1 MHQATKDEIGLLSE
15 FLFRS
20 NSAHNDF
27 SSQGVDSV
35 TVLMYFF
42 WPESLANE
50 KWPFFAGALKE
61 TWRNC
66 GLLKTV
72 VVANVRH
79 ACLEA
84 FARYYPNVEIQV
96 EPSLVPGD
104 INSMSIDCNS
114 KLHTRFSTRF
124 VLIVQDDGFP
134 VRPGLDEFVTKG
146 YDFIGSPYCRPK
158 LIPDLLTRLLNYCPS
173 NGGFS
178 LRTRHMCQL
187 AAELWNREYAGR
199 EFVVMEMS
207 EDLFY
212 TQTLPKRSLLYRLR
226 RRQAPSIISER
237 FSYEGAFPLEAKSL
251 PFGFHTATGFATLAR
266 RFGLMNENQRNSRA
280 QIQ

>member
-1 MHQATKDEIGLLSE
+1 MHKTNPEEQKLLTDFLLKSYARPCDCLKNVAMVDE
-15 FLFRS
+15 
-20 NSAHNDF
+20 
-27 SSQGVDSV
+27 V

-42 WPESLANE
+42 WEQSRAE
-50 KWPFFAGALKE
+50 EHWPLFEGALKE

-66 GLLKTV
+66 GMLKTV
-72 VVANVRH
+72 LVSNARH
-79 ACLEA
+79 SCLVD
-84 FARYYPNVEIQV
+84 FADAHPNVEIQV
-96 EPSLVPGD
+96 ESDLIPGD

-134 VRPGLDEFVTKG
+134 VRPGLDEFVAKG

-178 LRTRHMCQL
+178 LRTRHMCRL
-187 AAELWNREYAGR
+187 AAELWNREYTGR
-199 EFVVMEMS
+199 EFVVEEMS
-207 EDLFY
+207 EDFFY
-212 TQTLPKRSLLYRLR
+212 TKTLPNRSLRFRMR

-237 FSYEGAFPLEAKSL
+237 FSYEGAFPLAAKSL
-251 PFGFHTATGFATLAR
+251 PFGFHTATGFATLVR
-266 RFGLMNENQRNSRA
+266 RFGLMNESQRNSRT
-280 QIQ
+280 